1 MNSASDIFLSYNRED
16 QAVAKR
22 FAEAFEA
29 AGLSVWWD
37 VTLRSGD
44 AYDAVTEDALRNA
57 KAVVVLWSPR
67 SVRSRWVRAE
77 ASIADEND
85 TLAPAKIEA
94 CDLPVMFRLT
104 QTADLRHWRGEKS
117 DPAWRTFLADVR
129 RLVGGEPPQNAAQQP
144 SLAPARSAYW
154 KRTSLAVLPVVNRSR
169 LPEDDDFADDMTEDL
184 TVALSGSPWVH
195 IIAAS
200 ATAAYRKGARDL
212 RQIGR
217 DLGAHYLLESNVRRM
232 GPSLRVTAQLVEAES
247 CDILWAGKFER
258 NLAELASR
266 QEDLVKEVVGQL
278 GAQVLR
284 FEMDHA
290 LNRPGQDSAWE
301 ARMRSLS
308 HARRA
313 TRSGWEATLAEARS
327 VVDANP
333 DDGTACAGLAAA
345 QAQCLHHS
353 GGSDPE
359 MVKDILEN
367 IRRARKLAPD
377 NPQALSA
384 IASALSGLGR
394 LREAVSPAQRA
405 IDLDPNY
412 PQARMALGA
421 ILLGLNR
428 PDEALQQ
435 LDAAEQLAPNTWWVY
450 YCALYRSVAH
460 QRAGRLEQALAEA
473 ERAARLLVAPEGLT
487 QNMLCLAIAN
497 RWSEALDTLQRLRDL
512 EPETSLGQIENYVR
526 YLYAGSQ
533 TSDYL
538 EIAGK
543 LWDEVE
549 CERP

>member
-1 MNSASDIFLSYNRED
+1 
-16 QAVAKR
+16 
-22 FAEAFEA
+22 
-29 AGLSVWWD
+29 
-37 VTLRSGD
+37 
-44 AYDAVTEDALRNA
+44 
-57 KAVVVLWSPR
+57 
-67 SVRSRWVRAE
+67 
-77 ASIADEND
+77 
-85 TLAPAKIEA
+85 
-94 CDLPVMFRLT
+94 
-104 QTADLRHWRGEKS
+104 
-117 DPAWRTFLADVR
+117 
-129 RLVGGEPPQNAAQQP
+129 
-144 SLAPARSAYW
+144 
-154 KRTSLAVLPVVNRSR
+154 VNRSR

-195 IIAAS
+195 VIAAS
-200 ATAAYRKGARDL
+200 ATAVYRKGALDL

-217 DLGAHYLLESNVRRM
+217 DLGAHYLLESNVRRI
-232 GPSLRVTAQLVEAES
+232 GYSLRVTAQLVESES
-247 CDILWAGKFER
+247 CDILWAGKFDR
-258 NLAELASR
+258 PLAELASR
-266 QEDLVKEVVGQL
+266 QEELVTEVVGQL

-313 TRSGWEATLAEARS
+313 TRSGWEATLAEARR

-345 QAQCLHHS
+345 QSQFLHHS

-377 NPQALSA
+377 SPPALSA
-384 IASALSGLGR
+384 MASALSGLGR
-394 LREAVSPAQRA
+394 LNEAVSPAQRA

-421 ILLGLNR
+421 ILLRLNR
-428 PDEALQQ
+428 PNEALLQ

-460 QRAGRLEQALAEA
+460 QQAGRLEQALAEA

-497 RWSEALDTLQRLRDL
+497 RWSEALDTLHRLRDL
-512 EPETSLGQIENYVR
+512 EPETSLAQIENYVR

-538 EIAGK
+538 EIARK

-549 CERP
+549 SERP